1 MIDKLGVKSYIFIQT
16 VKPLKSLLTKTC
28 HSSLGSR
35 EEVRHQSRIWETDH
49 RKRRIQTAFHTRPIH
64 SIETFFK
71 EMAQSH
77 RFYIHR
83 ASDVFCTLPIHSTMR
98 HIYIRDRT
106 SKTKSHHILS
116 LDRYSPKDTY
126 LPLSIHNTT
135 GRKHENTKT
144 RSPRPPPPPPGRI
157 NASVQQR
164 RKEASERAVS
174 NPWVSSCPVHRPFP
188 HTRQRGEKGRGTRLD
203 STPTPRSRVDGA
215 GI

>member
-16 VKPLKSLLTKTC
+16 VKPLKSLLTTTC

-35 EEVRHQSRIWETDH
+35 EEVQHRSRIWEIDD
-49 RKRRIQTAFHTRPIH
+49 RKRQTQTAVHTRPIH

-116 LDRYSPKDTY
+116 LGRYSSKDTY
-126 LPLSIHNTT
+126 LSTDNTT
-135 GRKHENTKT
+135 CRKDD
-144 RSPRPPPPPPGRI
+144 RSPRPRACLCPTTKEGSAR
-157 NASVQQR
+157 ASR
-164 RKEASERAVS
+164 YRTLGFPRALYTG
-174 NPWVSSCPVHRPFP
+174 FP
-188 HTRQRGEKGRGTRLD
+188 AHELL
-203 STPTPRSRVDGA
+203 GA
-215 GI
+215 GLIGRSLN